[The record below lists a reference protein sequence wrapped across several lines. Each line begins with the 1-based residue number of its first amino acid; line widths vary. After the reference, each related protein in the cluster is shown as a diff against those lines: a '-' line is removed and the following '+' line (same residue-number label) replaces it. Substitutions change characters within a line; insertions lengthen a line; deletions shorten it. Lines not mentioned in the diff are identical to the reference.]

1 MFIVPTLEEI
11 RASILRDYQTYYP
24 NADTSEDSDAYA
36 RASSLAACAEGIYAH
51 QKWLI
56 KQFFPDTAD
65 TEFLEKHAGL
75 RGLRRR
81 NATYAAGKGATI
93 SGNPDAVIAVG
104 LQIKTEDGRF
114 YETTES
120 AVISSG
126 GTAVVAVRSL
136 ATGAVQNIKTATK
149 GSFMA
154 APVGVSTDVVLN
166 DVVGATNAES
176 DSSLL
181 ERLLNKIRRP
191 AAGGNKYD
199 YKDWALEVDGVE
211 QAYVYP
217 LRRGLG
223 TVDIAITADNGVP
236 SDDTVRRAQ
245 EYIDQERPV
254 TAKESK
260 VVKPD
265 VTKVNFNIQV
275 KISGVALNDI
285 KTAIRNALTDYFNG
299 LIPGDDLIVS
309 QCEAV
314 VSDLIG
320 VVDRRFVAP
329 NANRKADVIN
339 KIEWFR
345 LGDVN
350 VTEMS

>member
-1 MFIVPTLEEI
+1 MFIVPSLEEI
-11 RASILRDYQTYYP
+11 RASILRDYQSYYP
-24 NADTSEDSDAYA
+24 NADISEDSDAYA

-81 NATYAAGKGATI
+81 NATYAAGKGATV
-93 SGNPDAVIAVG
+93 SGNPDAAIAVG

-120 AVISSG
+120 AVIPASG
-126 GTAVVAVRSL
+126 SVIVAVRSL

-191 AAGGNKYD
+191 AAGGNRYD

-320 VVDRRFVAP
+320 VVDRRFVTP

-345 LGDVN
+345 LGEIS
-350 VTEMS
+350 VTEMG

>member
-11 RASILRDYQTYYP
+11 RESLLRDYQTYYP

-93 SGNPDAVIAVG
+93 SGNPDAVIAIG

-136 ATGAVQNIKTATK
+136 ATGAVQNIKIATK

-245 EYIDQERPV
+245 AYIDDERPV

-329 NANRKADVIN
+329 NTNRKADVIN

-350 VTEMS
+350 VTEMA

>member
-65 TEFLEKHAGL
+65 TDFLEKHAGL

-285 KTAIRNALTDYFNG
+285 KTAINNALRDYFNG

-314 VSDLIG
+314 VNNLIG
-320 VVDRRFVAP
+320 VVDRRFIAP
-329 NANRKADVIN
+329 TANQKADIVN

-345 LGDVN
+345 LGEVT
-350 VTEMS
+350 VTEMA

>member
-11 RASILRDYQTYYP
+11 RASLLRDYQTYYP

-81 NATYAAGKGATI
+81 NATYAAGKGATV

-120 AVISSG
+120 AVIPASG
-126 GTAVVAVRSL
+126 SVIVAVRSL
-136 ATGAVQNIKTATK
+136 ATGAAQNIKTATK

-285 KTAIRNALTDYFNG
+285 KTAINNALRDYFNG

-314 VSDLIG
+314 VNNLIG
-320 VVDRRFVAP
+320 VVDRRFIAP
-329 NANRKADVIN
+329 TANQKADIVN

-345 LGDVN
+345 LGEVT
-350 VTEMS
+350 VTEMA

>member
-24 NADTSEDSDAYA
+24 NADISEDSDAYA

-81 NATYAAGKGATI
+81 NATYAAGKGATV

-120 AVISSG
+120 EVIPAG
-126 GTAVVAVRSL
+126 GSVVVAVRSL
-136 ATGAVQNIKTATK
+136 ATGAAQNIKTTTK

-154 APVGVSTDVVLN
+154 APVGVSSDVVLN

-191 AAGGNKYD
+191 AAGGNRYD

-285 KTAIRNALTDYFNG
+285 KTAINNALRDYFNG

-314 VSDLIG
+314 VNNLIG
-320 VVDRRFVAP
+320 VVDRRFTAP
-329 NANRKADVIN
+329 TANRKADIVN

-350 VTEMS
+350 VTEMN

>member
-11 RASILRDYQTYYP
+11 RASLLRDYQTYYP

-136 ATGAVQNIKTATK
+136 ATGAAQNIKTATK

-285 KTAIRNALTDYFNG
+285 KTAINNALRDYFNG

-314 VSDLIG
+314 INNLIG
-320 VVDRRFVAP
+320 VVDRRFIAP
-329 NANRKADVIN
+329 TVNQKADIIN

-345 LGDVN
+345 LGEIT
-350 VTEMS
+350 VTEMA

>member
-11 RASILRDYQTYYP
+11 RDSILRDYQTYYP
-24 NADTSEDSDAYA
+24 NADISEDSDAYA

-65 TEFLEKHAGL
+65 TAFLEKHAGL

-81 NATYAAGKGATI
+81 NATYAAGKGATV

-120 AVISSG
+120 AVISAD

-136 ATGAVQNIKTATK
+136 ATGAAQNIKTATK

-154 APVGVSTDVVLN
+154 APVGVSSDVVLN
-166 DVVGATNAES
+166 DVVGGTNKES

-191 AAGGNKYD
+191 AAGGNRYD
-199 YKDWALEVDGVE
+199 YKDWALDVDGVE

-223 TVDIAITADNGVP
+223 TVDIAITADNDVP
-236 SDDTVRRAQ
+236 NDDTVRRAQ
-245 EYIDQERPV
+245 AYIDDERPV

-275 KISGVALNDI
+275 KISGVSFNDI

-320 VVDRRFVAP
+320 VVDRHFVAP

-345 LGDVN
+345 LGEIT
-350 VTEMS
+350 VTEMA

>member
-65 TEFLEKHAGL
+65 TTFLEKHAGL

-81 NATYAAGKGATI
+81 NATYAAGKGATV

-120 AVISSG
+120 AVITASG
-126 GTAVVAVRSL
+126 SVIVAVRSL
-136 ATGAVQNIKTATK
+136 ATGAAQNIKTATK

-211 QAYVYP
+211 QAYIYP

-285 KTAIRNALTDYFNG
+285 KTAINNALRDYFNG

-314 VSDLIG
+314 VNNLIG
-320 VVDRRFVAP
+320 VVDRRFIAP
-329 NANRKADVIN
+329 TANQKADIVN

-345 LGDVN
+345 LGEVT
-350 VTEMS
+350 VTEMA

>member
-24 NADTSEDSDAYA
+24 NADISEDSDAYA

-65 TEFLEKHAGL
+65 TAFLEKHAGL

-81 NATYAAGKGATI
+81 NATYAAGKGATV

-120 AVISSG
+120 AVISSE
-126 GTAVVAVRSL
+126 GTTVVAVRSL
-136 ATGAVQNIKTATK
+136 ATGAAQNIKTATK

-166 DVVGATNAES
+166 DVVGGTNKES

-191 AAGGNKYD
+191 AAGGNRYD
-199 YKDWALEVDGVE
+199 YKDWALDVDGVE

-223 TVDIAITADNGVP
+223 TVDIAITADNDVP
-236 SDDTVRRAQ
+236 NDDTVRRAQ
-245 EYIDQERPV
+245 AYIDDERPV

-275 KISGVALNDI
+275 KISGVTLSDI
-285 KTAIRNALTDYFNG
+285 KTAIKNALQDYFNG

-320 VVDRRFVAP
+320 VVDRHFVAP

-345 LGDVN
+345 LGEIT

>member
-285 KTAIRNALTDYFNG
+285 KTAINNALRDYFNG

-314 VSDLIG
+314 VNNLIG
-320 VVDRRFVAP
+320 VVDRRFIAP
-329 NANRKADVIN
+329 TANQKADIVN

-345 LGDVN
+345 LGEIT
-350 VTEMS
+350 VTEMG

>member
-24 NADTSEDSDAYA
+24 TADISEDSDVYA

-81 NATYAAGKGATI
+81 NATYAAGKGATV

-120 AVISSG
+120 AVIPEG
-126 GTAVVAVRSL
+126 GSAVVAVRSL
-136 ATGAVQNIKTATK
+136 ATGAAQNIKTATK

-154 APVGVSTDVVLN
+154 APVGVSSDVVLN
-166 DVVGATNAES
+166 DVVGGTNKES

-191 AAGGNKYD
+191 AAGGNRYD
-199 YKDWALEVDGVE
+199 YKDWALDVDGVE

-223 TVDIAITADNGVP
+223 TVDIAITADNDVP
-236 SDDTVRRAQ
+236 NDDTVRRAQ
-245 EYIDQERPV
+245 AYIDDERPV

-275 KISGVALNDI
+275 KISGVSLNDI

-345 LGDVN
+345 LGEIT
-350 VTEMS
+350 VTEMA

>member
-11 RASILRDYQTYYP
+11 RASLLRDYQTYYP

-81 NATYAAGKGATI
+81 KATYAAGKGATV

-120 AVISSG
+120 AVIPASG
-126 GTAVVAVRSL
+126 SVIVAVRSL
-136 ATGAVQNIKTATK
+136 ATGAAQNIKTATK

-285 KTAIRNALTDYFNG
+285 KTAINNALRDYFNG

-314 VSDLIG
+314 VNNLIG
-320 VVDRRFVAP
+320 VVDRRFIAP
-329 NANRKADVIN
+329 TANQKADIVN

-345 LGDVN
+345 LGEVT
-350 VTEMS
+350 VTEMA

>member
-81 NATYAAGKGATI
+81 NATYSAGKGATV

-120 AVISSG
+120 AVIPASG
-126 GTAVVAVRSL
+126 SVIVAVRSL

-285 KTAIRNALTDYFNG
+285 KTAINNALRDYFNG

-314 VSDLIG
+314 INNLIG
-320 VVDRRFVAP
+320 VVDRRFIAP
-329 NANRKADVIN
+329 TANQKADIIN

-345 LGDVN
+345 LGEIT
-350 VTEMS
+350 VTEMA

>member
-36 RASSLAACAEGIYAH
+36 RASSLASCAEGIYAH

-136 ATGAVQNIKTATK
+136 ATGAAQNIKTATK

-285 KTAIRNALTDYFNG
+285 KTAINNALRDYFNG

-314 VSDLIG
+314 INNLIG
-320 VVDRRFVAP
+320 VVDRRFIAP
-329 NANRKADVIN
+329 TANQKADIIN

-345 LGDVN
+345 LGEIT
-350 VTEMS
+350 VTEMA

>member
-1 MFIVPTLEEI
+1 
-11 RASILRDYQTYYP
+11 
-24 NADTSEDSDAYA
+24 
-36 RASSLAACAEGIYAH
+36 
-51 QKWLI
+51 
-56 KQFFPDTAD
+56 
-65 TEFLEKHAGL
+65 
-75 RGLRRR
+75 
-81 NATYAAGKGATI
+81 
-93 SGNPDAVIAVG
+93 
-104 LQIKTEDGRF
+104 
-114 YETTES
+114 
-120 AVISSG
+120 
-126 GTAVVAVRSL
+126 
-136 ATGAVQNIKTATK
+136 
-149 GSFMA
+149 MA
-154 APVGVSTDVVLN
+154 APVGVSSDVVLN
-166 DVVGATNAES
+166 DVVGGTNKES

-181 ERLLNKIRRP
+181 ERLLDKIRRP
-191 AAGGNKYD
+191 AAGGNRYD
-199 YKDWALEVDGVE
+199 YKNWALNVDGVE

-223 TVDIAITADNGVP
+223 TVDIAITADNDVP
-236 SDDTVRRAQ
+236 NDETVSRAQ
-245 EYIDQERPV
+245 NYIDDERPV

-275 KISGVALNDI
+275 KISGVSFNDI

-345 LGDVN
+345 LGEIS
-350 VTEMS
+350 VTEMG

>member
-1 MFIVPTLEEI
+1 M
-11 RASILRDYQTYYP
+11 R
-24 NADTSEDSDAYA
+24 
-36 RASSLAACAEGIYAH
+36 
-51 QKWLI
+51 
-56 KQFFPDTAD
+56 
-65 TEFLEKHAGL
+65 KHAGL

-126 GTAVVAVRSL
+126 GTVVVAVRSL
-136 ATGAVQNIKTATK
+136 ATGAAQNIKTATK

-199 YKDWALEVDGVE
+199 YKDWALEVAGVE

-265 VTKVNFNIQV
+265 VTKVNFNIQI

-285 KTAIRNALTDYFNG
+285 KTAINNALRDYFNG

-339 KIEWFR
+339 KLAWFR
-345 LGDVN
+345 LGEIT
-350 VTEMS
+350 VTEMA

>member
-1 MFIVPTLEEI
+1 MFIMPTLEEI

-81 NATYAAGKGATI
+81 NSTYAAGKGATI

-320 VVDRRFVAP
+320 VVDRRFIAP

-345 LGDVN
+345 LGEIT
-350 VTEMS
+350 VTEMG

>member
-104 LQIKTEDGRF
+104 LQIKTEDGHF

-285 KTAIRNALTDYFNG
+285 KTAINNALRDYFNG

-314 VSDLIG
+314 VNNLIG
-320 VVDRRFVAP
+320 VVDRRFIAP
-329 NANRKADVIN
+329 TANQKADIVN

-345 LGDVN
+345 LGEVT
-350 VTEMS
+350 VTEMA

>member
-120 AVISSG
+120 AVISASG
-126 GTAVVAVRSL
+126 SAVVAVRSL

-285 KTAIRNALTDYFNG
+285 KTAINNALRDYFNG

-314 VSDLIG
+314 INNLIG
-320 VVDRRFVAP
+320 VVDRRFIAP
-329 NANRKADVIN
+329 TDNQKADIIH

-345 LGDVN
+345 LGEIT
-350 VTEMS
+350 VTEMA

>member
-1 MFIVPTLEEI
+1 MPTLEEI

-81 NATYAAGKGATI
+81 NATYAAGKGATV

-120 AVISSG
+120 AVISASG
-126 GTAVVAVRSL
+126 SAVVAVRSL
-136 ATGAVQNIKTATK
+136 ATGAAQNIKTATK

-285 KTAIRNALTDYFNG
+285 KTTINNALRDYFNG

-314 VSDLIG
+314 VNNLIG
-320 VVDRRFVAP
+320 VVDRRFIAP
-329 NANRKADVIN
+329 TANQKADIVN

-345 LGDVN
+345 LGEVT
-350 VTEMS
+350 VTEMA

>member
-11 RASILRDYQTYYP
+11 RASLLRDYQTYYP

-75 RGLRRR
+75 RGLHRR

-93 SGNPDAVIAVG
+93 SGNPDAVITVG
-104 LQIKTEDGRF
+104 LQIKTEDRRF

-120 AVISSG
+120 AVISASG
-126 GTAVVAVRSL
+126 SAVVAVRSL
-136 ATGAVQNIKTATK
+136 ATGAAQNIKTATK

-285 KTAIRNALTDYFNG
+285 KTAINNALRDYFNG

-314 VSDLIG
+314 VNNLIG
-320 VVDRRFVAP
+320 VVDRRFIAP
-329 NANRKADVIN
+329 TANQKADIVN

-345 LGDVN
+345 LGEVT
-350 VTEMS
+350 VTEMA

>member
-24 NADTSEDSDAYA
+24 NADISEDSDAYA

-65 TEFLEKHAGL
+65 TAFLEKHAGL

-81 NATYAAGKGATI
+81 NATYAAGKGATV

-120 AVISSG
+120 AVISSE

-136 ATGAVQNIKTATK
+136 VTGAAQNIKTATK

-154 APVGVSTDVVLN
+154 APVGVSSDVVLN
-166 DVVGATNAES
+166 DVVGGTNKES

-191 AAGGNKYD
+191 AAGGNRYD
-199 YKDWALEVDGVE
+199 YKDWALDVDGVE

-223 TVDIAITADNGVP
+223 TVDIAITADNDVP
-236 SDDTVRRAQ
+236 NDDTVRRAQ
-245 EYIDQERPV
+245 AYIDDERPV

-275 KISGVALNDI
+275 KISGVSLNDI

-345 LGDVN
+345 LGEIT
-350 VTEMS
+350 VTEMA

>member
-65 TEFLEKHAGL
+65 TAFLEKHAGL

-81 NATYAAGKGATI
+81 NATYAAGKGATV

-120 AVISSG
+120 AVISTAGS
-126 GTAVVAVRSL
+126 AVVAVRSL
-136 ATGAVQNIKTATK
+136 ATGAPQNIKTATK

-154 APVGVSTDVVLN
+154 APVGVSSDVVLN
-166 DVVGATNAES
+166 DVVGGTNKES

-191 AAGGNKYD
+191 AAGGNRYD
-199 YKDWALEVDGVE
+199 YKDWALDVDGVE

-223 TVDIAITADNGVP
+223 TVDIAITADNDVP
-236 SDDTVRRAQ
+236 NDDTVRRAQ
-245 EYIDQERPV
+245 AYIDDERPV

-275 KISGVALNDI
+275 KISGVALNEI
-285 KTAIRNALTDYFNG
+285 KTAIRNSLTDYFNG

-345 LGDVN
+345 LGEIT
-350 VTEMS
+350 VTEMA

>member
-24 NADTSEDSDAYA
+24 NADISEDSDVYA

-81 NATYAAGKGATI
+81 NATYAAGKGATV

-120 AVISSG
+120 AVIPAG
-126 GTAVVAVRSL
+126 GSAVVAVRSL
-136 ATGAVQNIKTATK
+136 ATGAAQNIKTATK

-154 APVGVSTDVVLN
+154 APVGVSSDVVLN
-166 DVVGATNAES
+166 DVVGGTNKES

-191 AAGGNKYD
+191 AAGGNRYD
-199 YKDWALEVDGVE
+199 YKDWALDVDGVE

-223 TVDIAITADNGVP
+223 TVDIAITADNDVP
-236 SDDTVRRAQ
+236 NDDTVRRAQ
-245 EYIDQERPV
+245 AYIDDERPV

-275 KISGVALNDI
+275 KISGVSLNDI
-285 KTAIRNALTDYFNG
+285 KTPIRNALTDYFNG

-345 LGDVN
+345 LGEIT
-350 VTEMS
+350 VTEMA

>member
-65 TEFLEKHAGL
+65 TAFLEKHAGL

-120 AVISSG
+120 AVIPAG
-126 GTAVVAVRSL
+126 GSAVVAVRSL
-136 ATGAVQNIKTATK
+136 ATGAAQNIKTATK

-191 AAGGNKYD
+191 AAGGNRYD

-275 KISGVALNDI
+275 KISGIALNDI

-345 LGDVN
+345 LGEIS
-350 VTEMS
+350 VTEIA

>member
-11 RASILRDYQTYYP
+11 RASLLRDYQTYYP

-236 SDDTVRRAQ
+236 SDDTVRRTQ

-285 KTAIRNALTDYFNG
+285 KTSINNALRDYFNG

-314 VSDLIG
+314 INNLIG
-320 VVDRRFVAP
+320 VVDRRFTAP
-329 NANRKADVIN
+329 TANRKADIVN

-345 LGDVN
+345 LGEIT
-350 VTEMS
+350 VTEMA

>member
-1 MFIVPTLEEI
+1 M
-11 RASILRDYQTYYP
+11 RDYQTYYP
-24 NADTSEDSDAYA
+24 NADISEDSDAYA

-65 TEFLEKHAGL
+65 TAFLEKHAGL

-81 NATYAAGKGATI
+81 NATYAAGKGATV

-104 LQIKTEDGRF
+104 LQIKTEDERF

-120 AVISSG
+120 AVISSE

-136 ATGAVQNIKTATK
+136 ATGAAQNIKTATK

-154 APVGVSTDVVLN
+154 APVGVSSDVVLN
-166 DVVGATNAES
+166 DVVGGTNKES

-191 AAGGNKYD
+191 AAGGNRYD
-199 YKDWALEVDGVE
+199 YKDWALDVDGVE

-223 TVDIAITADNGVP
+223 TVDIAITADNDVP
-236 SDDTVRRAQ
+236 NDDTVRRAQ
-245 EYIDQERPV
+245 AYIDDERPV

-275 KISGVALNDI
+275 KISGLALNDI

-320 VVDRRFVAP
+320 VVDRHFVAP

-345 LGDVN
+345 LGEIT
-350 VTEMS
+350 VTEMA

>member
-1 MFIVPTLEEI
+1 MFIVPNLEEI
-11 RASILRDYQTYYP
+11 RASLLRDYQTYYP
-24 NADTSEDSDAYA
+24 NADTSKDSDAYA

-81 NATYAAGKGATI
+81 NATYSAGKGATV

-120 AVISSG
+120 AVIPASG
-126 GTAVVAVRSL
+126 SVIVAVRSL

-285 KTAIRNALTDYFNG
+285 KTAINNALRDYFNG

-314 VSDLIG
+314 INNLIG
-320 VVDRRFVAP
+320 VVDRRFIAP
-329 NANRKADVIN
+329 TANQKADIIN

-345 LGDVN
+345 LGEIT
-350 VTEMS
+350 VTEMA

>member
-81 NATYAAGKGATI
+81 NATYAAGKGATV

-136 ATGAVQNIKTATK
+136 ATGAAQNIKTATK

-154 APVGVSTDVVLN
+154 APVGVSTDLVLN

-285 KTAIRNALTDYFNG
+285 KTAINNALRDYFNG

-314 VSDLIG
+314 VNNLIG
-320 VVDRRFVAP
+320 VVDRRFIAP
-329 NANRKADVIN
+329 TANQKADIVN

-345 LGDVN
+345 LGEVT
-350 VTEMS
+350 VTEMA

>member
-11 RASILRDYQTYYP
+11 RASLLRDYQTYYP

-81 NATYAAGKGATI
+81 NATYAAGKGATV

-120 AVISSG
+120 AVIPASG
-126 GTAVVAVRSL
+126 SVIVAVRSL

-166 DVVGATNAES
+166 DVVGATNTES

-285 KTAIRNALTDYFNG
+285 KTAINNALRDYFNG

-314 VSDLIG
+314 INNLIG
-320 VVDRRFVAP
+320 VVDRRFIAP
-329 NANRKADVIN
+329 TANQKADIIN

-345 LGDVN
+345 LGEIT
-350 VTEMS
+350 VTEIA

>member
-65 TEFLEKHAGL
+65 TAFLEKHAGL

-81 NATYAAGKGATI
+81 NATYAAGKGATV

-285 KTAIRNALTDYFNG
+285 KTAINNALRDYFNG

-314 VSDLIG
+314 INNLIG
-320 VVDRRFVAP
+320 VVDRRFIAP
-329 NANRKADVIN
+329 TANQKADIVN

-345 LGDVN
+345 LGEVT
-350 VTEMS
+350 VTEMA